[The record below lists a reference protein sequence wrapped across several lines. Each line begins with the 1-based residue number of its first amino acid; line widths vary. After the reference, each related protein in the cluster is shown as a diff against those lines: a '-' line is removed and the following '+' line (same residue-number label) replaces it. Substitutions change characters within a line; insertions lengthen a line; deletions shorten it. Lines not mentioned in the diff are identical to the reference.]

1 MKNGHADAFPFPGS
15 EAQHQLPLGQH
26 SGAPDAGAGAGDE
39 YHACDKL
46 GGQYVK
52 FSEIS
57 YNRPDVEAAKKFY
70 TEAAERLSTAG
81 SFGEA
86 EAVFLAV
93 EDFSRQL
100 DTMFTVAQI
109 RHDIDTRDEFYN
121 AEAGFIDSAAPEL
134 QEFTQRWD
142 LAMLASPYR
151 PEFERKYNRLMF
163 LNTEI
168 DLRTFSSEIV
178 PELQRENAL
187 TTEYSKLLAS
197 AQIPFEGGTYTL

>member
-1 MKNGHADAFPFPGS
+1 M
-15 EAQHQLPLGQH
+15 
-26 SGAPDAGAGAGDE
+26 
-39 YHACDKL
+39 
-46 GGQYVK
+46 K

-134 QEFTQRWD
+134 QEFTQRWTWPCSPRRTGRSSS
-142 LAMLASPYR
+142 ANTTASC
-151 PEFERKYNRLMF
+151 
-163 LNTEI
+163 
-168 DLRTFSSEIV
+168 S
-178 PELQRENAL
+178 
-187 TTEYSKLLAS
+187 
-197 AQIPFEGGTYTL
+197 

>member
-1 MKNGHADAFPFPGS
+1 M
-15 EAQHQLPLGQH
+15 
-26 SGAPDAGAGAGDE
+26 
-39 YHACDKL
+39 
-46 GGQYVK
+46 K

-70 TEAAERLSTAG
+70 TEAARGSPPRGASARLRPCSWRRRIC
-81 SFGEA
+81 
-86 EAVFLAV
+86 
-93 EDFSRQL
+93 SRQL

-178 PELQRENAL
+178 PELQRGERAHHRVL
-187 TTEYSKLLAS
+187 QAPGIGADPL
-197 AQIPFEGGTYTL
+197 